1 MLVLKFSNLGLLEE
15 KEILTIDDMNEI
27 AIVKKNTEK
36 EFKQDNFLYN
46 VFSSLREKI
55 NAPTR
60 KKTK

>member
-1 MLVLKFSNLGLLEE
+1 MND
-15 KEILTIDDMNEI
+15 LTYVTD
-27 AIVKKNTEK
+27 VTEK

-60 KKTK
+60 NRRKN